1 MRSSFEAAWVVR
13 SGRGERECRAP
24 FEVNRGFSQFR
35 TGAQSG
41 GKPEALRGHRGPS
54 LSLAEPRE
62 GLRGRS
68 GAPRG
73 VTRAGSARGEG
84 SDASCGGQI
93 ARSRARG
100 VSRRTPPRAPRGAQ
114 PPRQLPRFTL
124 PPHHARRGPELGKK
138 TCEGERAVRGA
149 RAAFEA
155 RRRSGGSPEG
165 WDRMHSR
172 PRRRP
177 RGDPARSIT
186 PNPAPTPPGG
196 ALDHPSPHERT
207 RKPRKVNREK
217 ESRVEAVDPTRRR
230 RRAWLIHGHRC
241 GLCAPQ
247 RARIRS

>member
-13 SGRGERECRAP
+13 SGRGERECRAS

-35 TGAQSG
+35 TGGQSG
-41 GKPEALRGHRGPS
+41 GKT
-54 LSLAEPRE
+54 
-62 GLRGRS
+62 
-68 GAPRG
+68 RG
-73 VTRAGSARGEG
+73 VTWPPGPHAFLGGASGGVERAIWGAARGDAGGFSAGRGLGRLVRGSDRAIESARGFAT
-84 SDASCGGQI
+84 DTAARPALRPTPAPIASFHT
-93 ARSRARG
+93 ATAPRPARARI
-100 VSRRTPPRAPRGAQ
+100 
-114 PPRQLPRFTL
+114 
-124 PPHHARRGPELGKK
+124 GKK

-155 RRRSGGSPEG
+155 RRRSGGSPAG

-196 ALDHPSPHERT
+196 AGSPLPHELT

>member
-114 PPRQLPRFTL
+114 PPRQLPRFDTATAPRL
-124 PPHHARRGPELGKK
+124 R
-138 TCEGERAVRGA
+138 EGQNWEKNMRRGA
-149 RAAFEA
+149 RGPGRARGVGGAETLGGIARGVGPDAFAAEA
-155 RRRSGGSPEG
+155 TSTGRSRAFDHPKPRANSAGGA
-165 WDRMHSR
+165 W
-172 PRRRP
+172 
-177 RGDPARSIT
+177 IT
-186 PNPAPTPPGG
+186 PPPTNARGVNP
-196 ALDHPSPHERT
+196 
-207 RKPRKVNREK
+207 EK
-217 ESRVEAVDPTRRR
+217 
-230 RRAWLIHGHRC
+230 
-241 GLCAPQ
+241 
-247 RARIRS
+247 